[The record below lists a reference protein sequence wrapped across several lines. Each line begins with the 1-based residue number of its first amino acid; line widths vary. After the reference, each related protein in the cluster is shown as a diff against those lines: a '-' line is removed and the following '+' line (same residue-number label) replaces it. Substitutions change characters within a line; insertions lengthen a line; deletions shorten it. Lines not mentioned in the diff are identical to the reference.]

1 MTHTYLLVV
10 ASERFSNWCPHWRT
24 PELKV
29 FFLLKLTILPL
40 GVPQLECWPKI
51 CRIPHASHH
60 PPAQNEVTH
69 TWLLLIGCHQ
79 HGNQWQPISEGLAER
94 APGGCFCGYPPFI
107 YHNKVGTHPVV
118 PQQGWVQQGP
128 RVPRKTSKLLR
139 HPNTHC
145 ILSLPSF
152 WFCPS
157 TSYNYHYKALSAKR
171 GLRRLKCF

>member
-1 MTHTYLLVV
+1 MTPPPFWH
-10 ASERFSNWCPHWRT
+10 FSKNSSDMVSGSFHNRRM
-24 PELKV
+24 
-29 FFLLKLTILPL
+29 
-40 GVPQLECWPKI
+40 GVPHLDCWPKI

-94 APGGCFCGYPPFI
+94 APGGCFCGYPPFR

-152 WFCPS
+152 
-157 TSYNYHYKALSAKR
+157 
-171 GLRRLKCF
+171 